1 MRTYLFDTDDFVLI
15 SYLKSET
22 PKRIWWTPILYIFEY
37 EDFYIE
43 AEIYCSEE
51 NPVSFYEYGFIMS
64 VRFEKVNGK
73 YTNFN
78 GCILLSE
85 NRKISNI
92 YIVRTQIYFH
102 DYRSPKYIEN
112 KNYNCFGDFQTHPKV
127 KLEKDIQVKST
138 YLVDVGL
145 LINIE
150 NDFID
155 AFVKDND
162 DDLYKFDEKYL
173 LENFDFK
180 DLPNEYEY
188 IKFE

>member
-1 MRTYLFDTDDFVLI
+1 MKTYLFDTDDFVLI
-15 SYLKSET
+15 SYLKAET
-22 PKRIWWTPILYIFEY
+22 PKKIWWTPILYVFEY

-43 AEIYCSEE
+43 AEIFCCDEK
-51 NPVSFYEYGFIMS
+51 PVSFYEYGFIMS
-64 VRFEKVNGK
+64 VKFEKVNGK
-73 YTNFN
+73 YTNFD
-78 GCILLSE
+78 GCVVLSE

-102 DYRSPKYIEN
+102 DYRNPKYIEN
-112 KNYNCFGDFQTHPKV
+112 KHYNYFGDFQTHPKV
-127 KLEKDIQVKST
+127 KLDKDIQVQST
-138 YLVDVGL
+138 FLVDVGL

-162 DDLYKFDEKYL
+162 DDFYKFDEKYL

>member
-1 MRTYLFDTDDFVLI
+1 MKTYLFDTDDFILI

-22 PKRIWWTPILYIFEY
+22 PKRIWWTPILYVFEY

-43 AEIYCSEE
+43 TEIYCCEE
-51 NPVSFYEYGFIMS
+51 NLVSFNDYGFIMS
-64 VRFEKVNGK
+64 IKFEKVNGK
-73 YTNFN
+73 YTNFD
-78 GCILLSE
+78 GCVVLSE

-102 DYRSPKYIEN
+102 DYRNPKYIEN

-127 KLEKDIQVKST
+127 KLDKDIQVQST
-138 YLVDVGL
+138 FLVDVGL

-162 DDLYKFDEKYL
+162 DDLYKFEENYL

-180 DLPNEYEY
+180 DLPKEYEY

>member
-1 MRTYLFDTDDFVLI
+1 MKTYLFDTDDFVLI

-22 PKRIWWTPILYIFEY
+22 PEKIWWTPIQYVFEY

-43 AEIYCSEE
+43 AEIYCCE
-51 NPVSFYEYGFIMS
+51 NPGENTYIMS
-64 VRFEKVNGK
+64 VKFEKVNGK
-73 YTNFN
+73 YTNIN
-78 GCILLSE
+78 GCIVVSE

-92 YIVRTQIYFH
+92 YIVRTLVYSQ
-102 DYRSPKYIEN
+102 N
-112 KNYNCFGDFQTHPKV
+112 
-127 KLEKDIQVKST
+127 
-138 YLVDVGL
+138 LVDVGL

-162 DDLYKFDEKYL
+162 DDFYKVEDDYL

-180 DLPNEYEY
+180 HLPKEYEY
-188 IKFE
+188 IIFE

>member
-1 MRTYLFDTDDFVLI
+1 MKTYLFDTDDFVLI

-43 AEIYCSEE
+43 AEIYCCEK

-64 VRFEKVNGK
+64 VKFEKVNGK
-73 YTNFN
+73 YTNFD
-78 GCILLSE
+78 GCVVLSE

-102 DYRSPKYIEN
+102 DYRNPKYIEN

-127 KLEKDIQVKST
+127 KLEKDIEIKST

>member
-1 MRTYLFDTDDFVLI
+1 MKTYLFDTDDFILI

-22 PKRIWWTPILYIFEY
+22 PKRIWWTPILYVFEY
-37 EDFYIE
+37 EGFYIE
-43 AEIYCSEE
+43 AEIYCCEK

-64 VRFEKVNGK
+64 VKFEKVNGK
-73 YTNFN
+73 YTNFD
-78 GCILLSE
+78 GCIILSE
-85 NRKISNI
+85 NRKITNI

-102 DYRSPKYIEN
+102 DYRNPKYIEN
-112 KNYNCFGDFQTHPKV
+112 KNYNYFGDFQTHPKV
-127 KLEKDIQVKST
+127 KLEKDIQVKSI

-155 AFVKDND
+155 AFVKDNN

>member
-1 MRTYLFDTDDFVLI
+1 MKTYLFDIDDFVLI

-22 PKRIWWTPILYIFEY
+22 PKKIWWTPIEYIFEY
-37 EDFYIE
+37 ENFYIQL
-43 AEIYCSEE
+43 EIYCCEE
-51 NPVSFYEYGFIMS
+51 NPISFNDYGYIMS
-64 VRFEKVNGK
+64 VKLEKVNGN
-73 YTNFN
+73 YTNVN
-78 GCILLSE
+78 GCKLLSE

-102 DYRSPKYIEN
+102 DFRNPEYVEN
-112 KNYNCFGDFQTHPKV
+112 KNYNYFDEFLAHPNE
-127 KLEKDIQVKST
+127 KLEKNIKVESIN
-138 YLVDVGL
+138 LVDIGL

-155 AFVKDND
+155 AFVKEND
-162 DDLYKFDEKYL
+162 DDFYKFEENYL

-180 DLPNEYEY
+180 DLPYEYEY

>member
-1 MRTYLFDTDDFVLI
+1 MKTYLFDTDDFVLI

-22 PKRIWWTPILYIFEY
+22 PEKIWWTPIQYVFEY

-43 AEIYCSEE
+43 AEIYCCE
-51 NPVSFYEYGFIMS
+51 NPSENTYIMS
-64 VRFEKVNGK
+64 VKFEKVNGK
-73 YTNFN
+73 YTNIN
-78 GCILLSE
+78 GCIVVSE

-92 YIVRTQIYFH
+92 YIVRTLVYSQ
-102 DYRSPKYIEN
+102 N
-112 KNYNCFGDFQTHPKV
+112 
-127 KLEKDIQVKST
+127 
-138 YLVDVGL
+138 LVDVGL

-162 DDLYKFDEKYL
+162 DDFYKVEDDYL

-180 DLPNEYEY
+180 HLPKEYEY
-188 IKFE
+188 IIFE

>member
-1 MRTYLFDTDDFVLI
+1 MKTYLFDTDDFVLI
-15 SYLKSET
+15 SYLKAET
-22 PKRIWWTPILYIFEY
+22 PKRIWWTPILYVFEY

-43 AEIYCSEE
+43 AEIYCCEE

-64 VRFEKVNGK
+64 LKFEKVNGK
-73 YTNFN
+73 YTNFD
-78 GCILLSE
+78 GCVVLSE

-92 YIVRTQIYFH
+92 FIVRTQIYFH
-102 DYRSPKYIEN
+102 DYRNPKYIEN

-127 KLEKDIQVKST
+127 KLDKDIQVQST
-138 YLVDVGL
+138 FLVDVGL

>member
-1 MRTYLFDTDDFVLI
+1 MKTYLFDTDDFVLI

-22 PKRIWWTPILYIFEY
+22 PKRIWWTPIQYIFEY
-37 EDFYIE
+37 QDFYIE
-43 AEIYCSEE
+43 AEIYCCEK
-51 NPVSFYEYGFIMS
+51 NPVSFNDYGFIMS
-64 VRFEKVNGK
+64 VKFEKINGK
-73 YTNFN
+73 YTNIE
-78 GCILLSE
+78 GSIVLSE

-92 YIVRTQIYFH
+92 YIVRSLLYFQ
-102 DYRSPKYIEN
+102 DYRNPKYIEN
-112 KNYNCFGDFQTHPKV
+112 KNYNCVGGFLTHPNEE
-127 KLEKDIQVKST
+127 LEKDIKLECRN
-138 YLVDVGL
+138 LVDVGL

-162 DDLYKFDEKYL
+162 DDFYKFEENYL

-180 DLPNEYEY
+180 DLPKEYEY